1 MHSPHRN
8 CDWLLETV
16 NTDIAALLSAWISA
30 VARRPWITVVL
41 VLLAALLAGV
51 YAAGSLRLQGDVTEL
66 VDSEASFLRNYD
78 AYKANFPQHRRL
90 NVVVIN
96 GETALKARAAME
108 ALIAGMA
115 ARGELFDDAYAPGKD
130 PFLRRHALIYLEPAA
145 LEQLVDQLAQAQPA
159 LAILARDPSLRGLA
173 QLFARVQEEGSDPK
187 ALAPLAE
194 IIAQSARDV
203 SRGVG
208 EPVSWAEILLGD
220 TAPTRQLIVFQG
232 PLEGDD
238 GQVARAQAA
247 AVQEIVADQG
257 LVAENGIS
265 VRMTGRGPLSSAEL
279 ESAVSSIQ
287 TVGLVSLGFVA
298 VLLWLGLGSLRA
310 ILAAIAT
317 LLVGLVLTAAFAA
330 LAVGSLNVLSLTFAV
345 LFIGLGIDFAVHM
358 ILRRVREG
366 TEDDADA
373 WSRVGRG
380 LGPTI
385 LLCGLT
391 TAIAFMAFWPTGF
404 RGLAELGLI
413 SAMGMMIAV
422 AMSFTFL
429 PAMLELLRVRARFD
443 GPGRISGLMNSAALA
458 DRIVRRSR
466 PISLAAIVVLFG
478 ATILGAQVKFD
489 FNSLNLQ
496 DRDSEAVATLVAL
509 HEDGTITPYTLTIAA
524 DDMAAADRIAE
535 QLREIPEVGRVKT
548 LRDLVPEDQP
558 ARLALLDE
566 AMILLGP
573 AVMSG
578 RVIPAPDE
586 SERQAAVVGL
596 IASGKVLA
604 GRDPQDAF
612 AQMSDA
618 LAALEG
624 SNAGREAAS
633 RAAELEALIAED
645 FVVSL
650 EMLRDALSAEAVSL
664 ADLPEALVARETG
677 VDGQVRVVALP
688 RDDLRDFAA
697 LGQFVDV
704 VQAAFPAASG
714 RPALEA
720 GVGEIVVD
728 AFRQAFATA
737 AVAIFL
743 VLVVALRSV
752 IDGVLVMLP
761 LLLAAALTAGTMVVL
776 GIPLNVAN
784 VIVLPL
790 LLGMG
795 VDNGLHVVGR
805 FRESRSIAAVYRS
818 STPRAVLVSVLTTLL
833 SFVAL
838 AFADHRGMASM
849 GQLLAIA
856 IGFILFATLIVLPAL
871 LAWRAQNT

>member
-1 MHSPHRN
+1 MNTYITS
-8 CDWLLETV
+8 LL
-16 NTDIAALLSAWISA
+16 AAWVAA
-30 VARRPWITVVL
+30 VARRPLTTVLL
-41 VLLAALLAGV
+41 VLLAALFAGV
-51 YAAGSLRLQGDVTEL
+51 YATGSLRLQGDVTEL
-66 VDSEASFLRNYD
+66 VDSDASFLRNYD
-78 AYKANFPQHRRL
+78 AHKASFPQHRRL
-90 NVVVIN
+90 NVVVVD
-96 GETALKARAAME
+96 GQTALQARAALDV
-108 ALIAGMA
+108 LIAGMA
-115 ARGELFDDAYAPGKD
+115 TRGNLFDDAYAPGTD
-130 PFLRRHALIYLEPAA
+130 LFLRRHALLYLEPAA

-173 QLFARVQEEGSDPK
+173 QLFARVQEEGSDPR

-203 SRGVG
+203 SRGAG
-208 EPVSWAEILLGD
+208 APVSWAEILLGD
-220 TAPTRQLIVFQG
+220 TAPTRQLIIFQG
-232 PLEGDD
+232 SLAGDD

-247 AVQEIVADQG
+247 AVREIVTANG
-257 LVAENGIS
+257 LVPENGVT

-310 ILAAIAT
+310 ILAAITT
-317 LLVGLVLTAAFAA
+317 LLVGLVLTAAFATF
-330 LAVGSLNVLSLTFAV
+330 AVGSLNVLSLTFAV

-366 TEDDADA
+366 AADDVEA

-391 TAIAFMAFWPTGF
+391 TAIAFLAFWPTGF

-413 SAMGMMIAV
+413 SAMGMVIAV
-422 AMSFTFL
+422 VMSFTFL
-429 PAMLELLRVRARFD
+429 PAMLELLRVRARA
-443 GPGRISGLMNSAALA
+443 GHPEWKSAWAGRAALA
-458 DRIVRRSR
+458 DRIVRLSK
-466 PISLAAIVVLFG
+466 PISVAAIVVLLG
-478 ATILGAQVKFD
+478 ATILGVQVKFD

-496 DRDSEAVATLVAL
+496 DHDSEAVATLVAL
-509 HEDGTITPYTLTIAA
+509 HEDGTITPYTLTVAA

-535 QLREIPEVGRVKT
+535 RLREIPEVGRVKT
-548 LRDLVPEDQP
+548 LRDLVPEDQS

-578 RVIPAPDE
+578 RVIPMPDMR
-586 SERQAAVVGL
+586 ERQAAVVDL
-596 IASGKVLA
+596 IARGKALA
-604 GRDPQDAF
+604 GTFPQSTF

-618 LAALEG
+618 LAALDGMSTDGEP
-624 SNAGREAAS
+624 AAK
-633 RAAELEALIAED
+633 LEALIAED
-645 FVVSL
+645 FVASL
-650 EMLRDALSAEAVSL
+650 EMLRDALSAEPVSL
-664 ADLPEALVARETG
+664 ESLPEALIARETG
-677 VDGQVRVVALP
+677 VQGQVRVVALP

-697 LGQFVDV
+697 LGQFVRA
-704 VQAAFPAASG
+704 VQADFPTASG

-720 GVGEIVVD
+720 GVGAIVVD
-728 AFRQAFATA
+728 AFRQAFMTA

-743 VLVVALRSV
+743 VLVIALRSF
-752 IDGVLVMLP
+752 IDGALVMLP

-805 FRESRSIAAVYRS
+805 FRESGSIAAVYRS

-871 LAWRAQNT
+871 LAWRVQRT

>member
-1 MHSPHRN
+1 
-8 CDWLLETV
+8 V
-16 NTDIAALLSAWISA
+16 NTYIAALLAAWVAA
-30 VARRPWITVVL
+30 VARRPRTTVLL
-41 VLLAALLAGV
+41 VLLAALFAGV

-78 AYKANFPQHRRL
+78 AHKASFPQHRRL
-90 NVVVIN
+90 NVVVVD
-96 GETALKARAAME
+96 GQTALQARAALDV
-108 ALIAGMA
+108 LIASMA
-115 ARGELFDDAYAPGKD
+115 TRGNLFDDAYAPGKD
-130 PFLRRHALIYLEPAA
+130 PFLRRHALIFLEPAV
-145 LEQLVDQLAQAQPA
+145 LEQLVDRLAQAQPA

-173 QLFARVQEEGSDPK
+173 QLFARVQEEGSDPR

-194 IIAQSARDV
+194 IIARSARDV
-203 SRGVG
+203 SRGAG

-220 TAPTRQLIVFQG
+220 TAPTRQLIIFQG
-232 PLEGDD
+232 SLAGDD

-247 AVQEIVADQG
+247 AVREIVTING
-257 LVAENGIS
+257 LVPENGVT

-310 ILAAIAT
+310 ILAAITT
-317 LLVGLVLTAAFAA
+317 LLVGLVLTAAFAT

-366 TEDDADA
+366 AADDAEA

-391 TAIAFMAFWPTGF
+391 TAIAFLAFWPTGF

-413 SAMGMMIAV
+413 SAMGMVIAV
-422 AMSFTFL
+422 VMSFTFL
-429 PAMLELLRVRARFD
+429 PAMLELLRVRARD
-443 GPGRISGLMNSAALA
+443 DRSGRMSGWAGGAALA
-458 DRIVRRSR
+458 DRIVRLSK
-466 PISLAAIVVLFG
+466 PISVAAIVVLLG

-496 DRDSEAVATLVAL
+496 DHDSEAVATLVAL
-509 HEDGTITPYTLTIAA
+509 HEDGTITPYTLTVAA

-535 QLREIPEVGRVKT
+535 RLREIPEVGRVKT
-548 LRDLVPEDQP
+548 LRDLVPEDQL

-578 RVIPAPDE
+578 RVIPMPDE
-586 SERQAAVVGL
+586 SERQAAVIDL
-596 IASGKVLA
+596 IARGKALA
-604 GRDPQDAF
+604 GSDPQSAF

-618 LAALEG
+618 LAALDG
-624 SNAGREAAS
+624 MNTGGAPATK
-633 RAAELEALIAED
+633 LEALIAED
-645 FVVSL
+645 FVASL

-664 ADLPEALVARETG
+664 EDLPEALIARETG
-677 VDGQVRVVALP
+677 VQGQVRVVALP

-697 LGQFVDV
+697 LGQFVRA
-704 VQAAFPAASG
+704 VQAEFPTASG

-728 AFRQAFATA
+728 AFRQAFMTA

-743 VLVVALRSV
+743 VLVIALRSF
-752 IDGVLVMLP
+752 IDGALVMLP

-805 FRESRSIAAVYRS
+805 FRESGSIAAVYRS

-871 LAWRAQNT
+871 LAWRVQRT

>member
-1 MHSPHRN
+1 
-8 CDWLLETV
+8 V
-16 NTDIAALLSAWISA
+16 NTYIASLLAAWVAA
-30 VARRPWITVVL
+30 VARRPRTTVLL
-41 VLLAALLAGV
+41 VLLAALFAGV

-66 VDSEASFLRNYD
+66 VDSDASFLRNYD
-78 AYKANFPQHRRL
+78 AHKASFPQHRRL
-90 NVVVIN
+90 NVVVID
-96 GETALKARAAME
+96 GQTALQARTAMD
-108 ALIAGMA
+108 ALIAGMGT
-115 ARGELFDDAYAPGKD
+115 RGDLFDDAYAPGKD
-130 PFLRRHALIYLEPAA
+130 PFLRRHALIFLEPAA
-145 LEQLVDQLAQAQPA
+145 LEQLVDRLAQAQPA

-173 QLFARVQEEGSDPK
+173 LLFARVQEEGSDPQ

-194 IIAQSARDV
+194 IIARSARDV
-203 SRGVG
+203 SRGAG

-220 TAPTRQLIVFQG
+220 TAPTRQLIIFQG
-232 PLEGDD
+232 SLEGDD

-247 AVQEIVADQG
+247 AVREIVTANG
-257 LVAENGIS
+257 LLPENGVT

-310 ILAAIAT
+310 ILAAITT
-317 LLVGLVLTAAFAA
+317 LLVGLVLTAAFAT

-366 TEDDADA
+366 AADDAEA

-391 TAIAFMAFWPTGF
+391 TAIAFLAFWPTGF

-413 SAMGMMIAV
+413 SAMGMVIAV
-422 AMSFTFL
+422 VMSFTFL
-429 PAMLELLRVRARFD
+429 PAMLELLRVRARAD
-443 GPGRISGLMNSAALA
+443 RPGRMSGWASGAALA
-458 DRIVRRSR
+458 DRIVRLSK
-466 PISLAAIVVLFG
+466 PISVAAIVVLLG

-496 DRDSEAVATLVAL
+496 DHDSEAVATLVAL
-509 HEDGTITPYTLTIAA
+509 HEDGTITPYTLTVAA

-535 QLREIPEVGRVKT
+535 RLREIPEVGRVKT
-548 LRDLVPEDQP
+548 LRDLVPKDQS

-578 RVIPAPDE
+578 RVIPMPDE
-586 SERQAAVVGL
+586 SERQAAVIDL
-596 IASGKVLA
+596 IARGKALA
-604 GRDPQDAF
+604 GSDPQSAF

-618 LAALEG
+618 LATLDGMNTGGAP
-624 SNAGREAAS
+624 ATK
-633 RAAELEALIAED
+633 LEALIAED
-645 FVVSL
+645 FVASL
-650 EMLRDALSAEAVSL
+650 EMLRDTLSAEPVSL
-664 ADLPEALVARETG
+664 ESLPGALIARETG
-677 VDGQVRVVALP
+677 VQGQVRVVALP
-688 RDDLRDFAA
+688 RDDLRDFTA
-697 LGQFVDV
+697 LGQFVRA
-704 VQAAFPAASG
+704 VQAEFPTASG

-743 VLVVALRSV
+743 VLVIALRSF
-752 IDGVLVMLP
+752 IDGALVMLP
-761 LLLAAALTAGTMVVL
+761 LLLAAALTTGTMVVL

-805 FRESRSIAAVYRS
+805 FRETGSIAAVYRS

-871 LAWRAQNT
+871 LAWRVQRT

>member
-1 MHSPHRN
+1 MNTYITS
-8 CDWLLETV
+8 LL
-16 NTDIAALLSAWISA
+16 AAWVAA
-30 VARRPWITVVL
+30 VARRPLTTVLL
-41 VLLAALLAGV
+41 VLLAALFAGV
-51 YAAGSLRLQGDVTEL
+51 YATGSLRLQGDVTEL
-66 VDSEASFLRNYD
+66 VDSDASFLRNYD
-78 AYKANFPQHRRL
+78 AHKASFPQHRRL
-90 NVVVIN
+90 NVVVVD
-96 GETALKARAAME
+96 GQTALQARAALDV
-108 ALIAGMA
+108 LIAGMA
-115 ARGELFDDAYAPGKD
+115 TRGNLFDDAYAPGTD
-130 PFLRRHALIYLEPAA
+130 LFLRRHALLYLEPAA

-173 QLFARVQEEGSDPK
+173 QLFARVQEEGSDPR

-203 SRGVG
+203 SRGAG
-208 EPVSWAEILLGD
+208 APVSWAEILLGD
-220 TAPTRQLIVFQG
+220 TAPTRQLIIFQG
-232 PLEGDD
+232 SLAGDD

-247 AVQEIVADQG
+247 AVREIVTANG
-257 LVAENGIS
+257 LVPENGVT

-310 ILAAIAT
+310 ILAAITT
-317 LLVGLVLTAAFAA
+317 LLVGLVLTAAFATF
-330 LAVGSLNVLSLTFAV
+330 AVGSLNVLSLTFAV

-366 TEDDADA
+366 AADDVEA

-391 TAIAFMAFWPTGF
+391 TAIAFLAFWPTGF

-413 SAMGMMIAV
+413 SAMGMVIAV
-422 AMSFTFL
+422 VMSFTFL
-429 PAMLELLRVRARFD
+429 PAMLELLRVRARA
-443 GPGRISGLMNSAALA
+443 GHPEWKSAWAGRAALA
-458 DRIVRRSR
+458 DRIVRLSK
-466 PISLAAIVVLFG
+466 PISVAAIVVLLG
-478 ATILGAQVKFD
+478 ATILGVQVKFD

-496 DRDSEAVATLVAL
+496 DHDSEAVATLVAL
-509 HEDGTITPYTLTIAA
+509 HEDGTITPYTLTVAA

-535 QLREIPEVGRVKT
+535 RLREIPEVGRVKT
-548 LRDLVPEDQP
+548 LRDLVPEDQS

-578 RVIPAPDE
+578 RVIPMPDMR
-586 SERQAAVVGL
+586 ERQAAVVDL
-596 IASGKVLA
+596 IARGKALA
-604 GRDPQDAF
+604 GTFPQSTF

-618 LAALEG
+618 LAALDGMSTDGEP
-624 SNAGREAAS
+624 AAK
-633 RAAELEALIAED
+633 LEALIAED
-645 FVVSL
+645 FVASL
-650 EMLRDALSAEAVSL
+650 EMLRDALSAEPVSL
-664 ADLPEALVARETG
+664 ESLPEALIARETG
-677 VDGQVRVVALP
+677 VQGQVRVVALP

-697 LGQFVDV
+697 LGQFVRA
-704 VQAAFPAASG
+704 VQADFPTASG

-728 AFRQAFATA
+728 AFRQAFMTA

-743 VLVVALRSV
+743 VLVIALRSF
-752 IDGVLVMLP
+752 IDGALVMLP

-805 FRESRSIAAVYRS
+805 FRESGSIAAVYRS

-871 LAWRAQNT
+871 LAWRVQRT

>member
-1 MHSPHRN
+1 MNTYITS
-8 CDWLLETV
+8 LL
-16 NTDIAALLSAWISA
+16 AAWVAA
-30 VARRPWITVVL
+30 VARRPLTTVLL
-41 VLLAALLAGV
+41 VLLAALFAGV
-51 YAAGSLRLQGDVTEL
+51 YATGSLRLQGDVTEL
-66 VDSEASFLRNYD
+66 VDSDASFLRNYD
-78 AYKANFPQHRRL
+78 AHKASFPQHRRL
-90 NVVVIN
+90 NVVVVD
-96 GETALKARAAME
+96 GQTALQARAALDV
-108 ALIAGMA
+108 LIAGMA
-115 ARGELFDDAYAPGKD
+115 TRGNLFDDAYAPGTD
-130 PFLRRHALIYLEPAA
+130 LFLRRHALLYLEPAA

-173 QLFARVQEEGSDPK
+173 QLFARVQEEGSDPR

-203 SRGVG
+203 SRGAG
-208 EPVSWAEILLGD
+208 APVSWAEILLGD
-220 TAPTRQLIVFQG
+220 TAPTRQLIIFQG
-232 PLEGDD
+232 SLAGDD

-247 AVQEIVADQG
+247 AVREIVTANG
-257 LVAENGIS
+257 LVPENGVT

-310 ILAAIAT
+310 ILAAITT
-317 LLVGLVLTAAFAA
+317 LLVGLVLTAAFATF
-330 LAVGSLNVLSLTFAV
+330 AVGSLNVLSLTFAV

-366 TEDDADA
+366 AADDVEA

-391 TAIAFMAFWPTGF
+391 TAIAFLAFWPTGF

-413 SAMGMMIAV
+413 SAMGMVIAV
-422 AMSFTFL
+422 VMSFTFL
-429 PAMLELLRVRARFD
+429 PAMLELLRVRARA
-443 GPGRISGLMNSAALA
+443 GHPEWKSAWAGRAALA
-458 DRIVRRSR
+458 DRIVRLSK
-466 PISLAAIVVLFG
+466 PISVAAIVVLLG
-478 ATILGAQVKFD
+478 ATILGVQVKFD

-496 DRDSEAVATLVAL
+496 DHDSEAVATLVAL
-509 HEDGTITPYTLTIAA
+509 HEDGTITPYTLTVAA

-535 QLREIPEVGRVKT
+535 RLREIPEVGRVKT
-548 LRDLVPEDQP
+548 LRDLVPEDQS

-578 RVIPAPDE
+578 RVIPMPDMR
-586 SERQAAVVGL
+586 ERQAAVVDL
-596 IASGKVLA
+596 IARGKALA
-604 GRDPQDAF
+604 GTFPQSTF

-618 LAALEG
+618 LAALDGMSTDGEP
-624 SNAGREAAS
+624 AAK
-633 RAAELEALIAED
+633 LEALIAED
-645 FVVSL
+645 FVASL
-650 EMLRDALSAEAVSL
+650 EMLRDALSAEPVSL
-664 ADLPEALVARETG
+664 ESLPEALIARETG
-677 VDGQVRVVALP
+677 VQGQVRVVALP

-697 LGQFVDV
+697 LGQFVRA
-704 VQAAFPAASG
+704 VQADFPTASG

-743 VLVVALRSV
+743 VLVIALRSF
-752 IDGVLVMLP
+752 IDGALVMLP

-805 FRESRSIAAVYRS
+805 FRESGSIAAVYRS

-871 LAWRAQNT
+871 LAWRVQRT

>member
-1 MHSPHRN
+1 MNTYITS
-8 CDWLLETV
+8 LL
-16 NTDIAALLSAWISA
+16 AAWVAA
-30 VARRPWITVVL
+30 VARRPLTTVLL
-41 VLLAALLAGV
+41 VLLAALFAGV
-51 YAAGSLRLQGDVTEL
+51 YATGSLRLQGDVTEL
-66 VDSEASFLRNYD
+66 VDSDASFLRNYD
-78 AYKANFPQHRRL
+78 AHKASFPQHRRL
-90 NVVVIN
+90 NVVVVD
-96 GETALKARAAME
+96 GQTALQARAALDV
-108 ALIAGMA
+108 LIAGMA
-115 ARGELFDDAYAPGKD
+115 TRGNLFDDAYAPGTD
-130 PFLRRHALIYLEPAA
+130 LFLRRHALLYLEPAA

-173 QLFARVQEEGSDPK
+173 QLFARVQEEGSDPR

-203 SRGVG
+203 SRGAG
-208 EPVSWAEILLGD
+208 APVSWAEILLGD
-220 TAPTRQLIVFQG
+220 TAPTRQLIIFQG
-232 PLEGDD
+232 SLAGDD

-247 AVQEIVADQG
+247 AVREIVTANG
-257 LVAENGIS
+257 LVPENGVT

-310 ILAAIAT
+310 ILAAITT
-317 LLVGLVLTAAFAA
+317 LLVGLVLTAAFATF
-330 LAVGSLNVLSLTFAV
+330 AVGSLNVLSLTFAV

-366 TEDDADA
+366 AADDVEA

-391 TAIAFMAFWPTGF
+391 TAIAFLAFWPTGF

-413 SAMGMMIAV
+413 SAMGMVIAV
-422 AMSFTFL
+422 VMSFTFL
-429 PAMLELLRVRARFD
+429 PAMLELLRVRARA
-443 GPGRISGLMNSAALA
+443 GHPEWKSAWAGRAALA
-458 DRIVRRSR
+458 DRIVRLSK
-466 PISLAAIVVLFG
+466 PISVAAIVVLLG
-478 ATILGAQVKFD
+478 ATILGVQVKFD

-496 DRDSEAVATLVAL
+496 DHDSEAVATLVAL
-509 HEDGTITPYTLTIAA
+509 HEDGTITPYTLTVAA

-535 QLREIPEVGRVKT
+535 RLREIPEVGRVKT
-548 LRDLVPEDQP
+548 LRDLVPEDQS
-558 ARLALLDE
+558 ARFALLDE

-578 RVIPAPDE
+578 RVIPMPDMR
-586 SERQAAVVGL
+586 ERQAAVVDL
-596 IASGKVLA
+596 IARGKALA
-604 GRDPQDAF
+604 GTFPQSTF

-618 LAALEG
+618 LAALDGMSTDGEP
-624 SNAGREAAS
+624 AAK
-633 RAAELEALIAED
+633 LEALIAED
-645 FVVSL
+645 FVASL
-650 EMLRDALSAEAVSL
+650 EMLRDALSAEPVSL
-664 ADLPEALVARETG
+664 ESLPEALIARETG
-677 VDGQVRVVALP
+677 VQGQVRVVALP

-697 LGQFVDV
+697 LGQFVRA
-704 VQAAFPAASG
+704 VQADFPTASG

-720 GVGEIVVD
+720 GVGAIVVD
-728 AFRQAFATA
+728 AFRQAFMTA

-743 VLVVALRSV
+743 VLVIALRSF
-752 IDGVLVMLP
+752 IDGALVMLP

-805 FRESRSIAAVYRS
+805 FRESGSIAAVYRS

-871 LAWRAQNT
+871 LAWRVQRT

>member
-1 MHSPHRN
+1 MNTYITS
-8 CDWLLETV
+8 LL
-16 NTDIAALLSAWISA
+16 AAWVAA
-30 VARRPWITVVL
+30 VARRPLTTVLL
-41 VLLAALLAGV
+41 VLLAALFAGV
-51 YAAGSLRLQGDVTEL
+51 YATGSLRLQGDVTEL
-66 VDSEASFLRNYD
+66 VDSDASFLRNYD
-78 AYKANFPQHRRL
+78 AHKASFPQHRRL
-90 NVVVIN
+90 NVVVVD
-96 GETALKARAAME
+96 GQTALQARAALDV
-108 ALIAGMA
+108 LIAGMA
-115 ARGELFDDAYAPGKD
+115 TRGNLFDDAYAPGTD
-130 PFLRRHALIYLEPAA
+130 LFLRRHALLYLEPAA

-173 QLFARVQEEGSDPK
+173 QLFARVQEEGSDPR

-203 SRGVG
+203 SRGAG
-208 EPVSWAEILLGD
+208 APVSWAEILLGD
-220 TAPTRQLIVFQG
+220 TAPTRQLIIFQG
-232 PLEGDD
+232 SLAGDD

-247 AVQEIVADQG
+247 AVREIVTANG
-257 LVAENGIS
+257 LVPENGVT

-310 ILAAIAT
+310 ILAAITT
-317 LLVGLVLTAAFAA
+317 LLVGLVLTAAFATF
-330 LAVGSLNVLSLTFAV
+330 AVGSLNVLSLTFAV
-345 LFIGLGIDFAVHM
+345 LFIGLGLDFAVHM

-366 TEDDADA
+366 AADDVEA

-391 TAIAFMAFWPTGF
+391 TAIAFLAFWPTGF

-413 SAMGMMIAV
+413 SAMGMVIAV
-422 AMSFTFL
+422 VMSFTFL
-429 PAMLELLRVRARFD
+429 PAMLELLRVRARA
-443 GPGRISGLMNSAALA
+443 GHPEWKSAWAGRAALA
-458 DRIVRRSR
+458 DRIVRLSK
-466 PISLAAIVVLFG
+466 PISVAAIVVLLG
-478 ATILGAQVKFD
+478 ATILGVQVKFD

-496 DRDSEAVATLVAL
+496 DHDSEAVATLVAL
-509 HEDGTITPYTLTIAA
+509 HEDGTITPYTLTVAA

-535 QLREIPEVGRVKT
+535 RLREIPEVGRVKT
-548 LRDLVPEDQP
+548 LRDLVPEDQS

-578 RVIPAPDE
+578 RVIPMPDMR
-586 SERQAAVVGL
+586 ERQAAVVDL
-596 IASGKVLA
+596 IARGKALA
-604 GRDPQDAF
+604 GTFPQSTF

-618 LAALEG
+618 LAALDGMSTDGEP
-624 SNAGREAAS
+624 AAK
-633 RAAELEALIAED
+633 LEALIAED
-645 FVVSL
+645 FVASL
-650 EMLRDALSAEAVSL
+650 EMLRDALSAEPVSL
-664 ADLPEALVARETG
+664 ESLPEALIARETG
-677 VDGQVRVVALP
+677 VQGQVRVVALP

-697 LGQFVDV
+697 LGQFVRA
-704 VQAAFPAASG
+704 VQADFPTASG

-728 AFRQAFATA
+728 AFRQAFMTA

-743 VLVVALRSV
+743 VLVIALRSF
-752 IDGVLVMLP
+752 IDGALVMLP

-805 FRESRSIAAVYRS
+805 FRESGSIAAVYRS

-871 LAWRAQNT
+871 LAWRVQRT

>member
-1 MHSPHRN
+1 MNTYITS
-8 CDWLLETV
+8 LL
-16 NTDIAALLSAWISA
+16 AAWVAA
-30 VARRPWITVVL
+30 VARRPLTTVLL
-41 VLLAALLAGV
+41 VLLAALFAGV
-51 YAAGSLRLQGDVTEL
+51 YATGSLRLQGDVTEL
-66 VDSEASFLRNYD
+66 VDSDASFLRNYD
-78 AYKANFPQHRRL
+78 AHKASFPQHRRL
-90 NVVVIN
+90 NVVVVD
-96 GETALKARAAME
+96 GQTALQARAALDV
-108 ALIAGMA
+108 LIAGMA
-115 ARGELFDDAYAPGKD
+115 TRGNLFDDAYAPGTD
-130 PFLRRHALIYLEPAA
+130 LFLRRHALLYLEPAA

-173 QLFARVQEEGSDPK
+173 QLFARVQEEGSDPR

-203 SRGVG
+203 SRGAG
-208 EPVSWAEILLGD
+208 APVSWAEILLGD
-220 TAPTRQLIVFQG
+220 TAPTRQLIIFQG
-232 PLEGDD
+232 SLAGDD

-247 AVQEIVADQG
+247 AVREIVTANG
-257 LVAENGIS
+257 LVPENGVT

-310 ILAAIAT
+310 ILAAITT
-317 LLVGLVLTAAFAA
+317 LLVGLVLTAAFATF
-330 LAVGSLNVLSLTFAV
+330 AVGSLNVLSLTFAV
-345 LFIGLGIDFAVHM
+345 LFIGLGLDFAVHM

-366 TEDDADA
+366 AADDVEA

-391 TAIAFMAFWPTGF
+391 TAIAFLAFWPTGF

-413 SAMGMMIAV
+413 SAMGMVIAV
-422 AMSFTFL
+422 VMSFTFL
-429 PAMLELLRVRARFD
+429 PAMLELLRVRARA
-443 GPGRISGLMNSAALA
+443 GHPEWKSAWAGRAALA
-458 DRIVRRSR
+458 DRIVRLSK
-466 PISLAAIVVLFG
+466 PISVAAIVVLLG
-478 ATILGAQVKFD
+478 ATILGVQVKFD

-496 DRDSEAVATLVAL
+496 DHDSEAVATLVAL
-509 HEDGTITPYTLTIAA
+509 HEDGTITPYTLTVAA

-535 QLREIPEVGRVKT
+535 RLREIPEVGRVKT
-548 LRDLVPEDQP
+548 LRDLVPEDQS
-558 ARLALLDE
+558 ARFALLDE

-578 RVIPAPDE
+578 RVIPMPDMR
-586 SERQAAVVGL
+586 ERQAAVVDL
-596 IASGKVLA
+596 IARGKALA
-604 GRDPQDAF
+604 GTFPQSTF

-618 LAALEG
+618 LAALDGMSTDGEP
-624 SNAGREAAS
+624 AAK
-633 RAAELEALIAED
+633 LEALIAED
-645 FVVSL
+645 FVASL
-650 EMLRDALSAEAVSL
+650 EMLRDALSAEPVSL
-664 ADLPEALVARETG
+664 ESLPEALIARETG
-677 VDGQVRVVALP
+677 VQGQVRVVALP

-697 LGQFVDV
+697 LGQFVRA
-704 VQAAFPAASG
+704 VQADFPTASG

-720 GVGEIVVD
+720 GVGAIVVD
-728 AFRQAFATA
+728 AFRQAFMTA

-743 VLVVALRSV
+743 VLVIALRSF
-752 IDGVLVMLP
+752 IDGALVMLP

-805 FRESRSIAAVYRS
+805 FRESGSIAAVYRS

-871 LAWRAQNT
+871 LAWRVQRT

>member
-1 MHSPHRN
+1 MNTYITS
-8 CDWLLETV
+8 LL
-16 NTDIAALLSAWISA
+16 AAWVAA
-30 VARRPWITVVL
+30 VARRPLTTVLL
-41 VLLAALLAGV
+41 VLLAALFAGV
-51 YAAGSLRLQGDVTEL
+51 YATGSLRLQGDVTEL
-66 VDSEASFLRNYD
+66 VDSDASFLRNYD
-78 AYKANFPQHRRL
+78 AHKASFPQHRRL
-90 NVVVIN
+90 NVVVVD
-96 GETALKARAAME
+96 GQTALQARAALDV
-108 ALIAGMA
+108 LIAGMA
-115 ARGELFDDAYAPGKD
+115 TRGNLFDDAYAPGTD
-130 PFLRRHALIYLEPAA
+130 LFLRRHALLYLEPAA

-173 QLFARVQEEGSDPK
+173 QLFARVQEEGSDPR

-203 SRGVG
+203 SRGAG
-208 EPVSWAEILLGD
+208 APVSWAEILLGD
-220 TAPTRQLIVFQG
+220 TAPTRQLIIFQG
-232 PLEGDD
+232 SLAGDD

-247 AVQEIVADQG
+247 AVREIVTANG
-257 LVAENGIS
+257 LVPENGVT

-310 ILAAIAT
+310 ILAAITT
-317 LLVGLVLTAAFAA
+317 LLVGLVLTAAFATF
-330 LAVGSLNVLSLTFAV
+330 AVGSLNVLSLTFAV

-366 TEDDADA
+366 AADDVEA

-391 TAIAFMAFWPTGF
+391 TAIAFLAFWPTGF

-413 SAMGMMIAV
+413 SARGMVIAV
-422 AMSFTFL
+422 VMSFTFL
-429 PAMLELLRVRARFD
+429 PAMLELLRVRARA
-443 GPGRISGLMNSAALA
+443 GHPEWKSAWAGRAALA
-458 DRIVRRSR
+458 DRIVRLSK
-466 PISLAAIVVLFG
+466 PISVAAIVVLLG
-478 ATILGAQVKFD
+478 ATILGVQVKFD

-496 DRDSEAVATLVAL
+496 DHDSEAVATLVAL
-509 HEDGTITPYTLTIAA
+509 HEDGTITPYTLTVAA

-535 QLREIPEVGRVKT
+535 RLREIPEVGRVKT
-548 LRDLVPEDQP
+548 LRDLVPEDQS

-578 RVIPAPDE
+578 RVIPMPDMR
-586 SERQAAVVGL
+586 ERQAAVVDL
-596 IASGKVLA
+596 IARGKALA
-604 GRDPQDAF
+604 GTFPQSTF

-618 LAALEG
+618 LAALDGMSTDGEP
-624 SNAGREAAS
+624 AAK
-633 RAAELEALIAED
+633 LEALIAED
-645 FVVSL
+645 FVASL
-650 EMLRDALSAEAVSL
+650 EMLRDALSAEPVSL
-664 ADLPEALVARETG
+664 ESLPEALIARETG
-677 VDGQVRVVALP
+677 VQGQVRVVALP

-697 LGQFVDV
+697 LGQFVRA
-704 VQAAFPAASG
+704 VQADFPTASG

-720 GVGEIVVD
+720 GVGAIVVD
-728 AFRQAFATA
+728 AFRQAFMTA

-743 VLVVALRSV
+743 VLVIALRSF
-752 IDGVLVMLP
+752 IDGALVMLP

-805 FRESRSIAAVYRS
+805 FRESGSIAAVYRS

-871 LAWRAQNT
+871 LAWRVQRT

>member
-1 MHSPHRN
+1 MNTYITS
-8 CDWLLETV
+8 LL
-16 NTDIAALLSAWISA
+16 AAWVAA
-30 VARRPWITVVL
+30 VARRPLTTVLL
-41 VLLAALLAGV
+41 VLLAALFAGV

-66 VDSEASFLRNYD
+66 VDSDASFLRNYD
-78 AYKANFPQHRRL
+78 AHKASFPQHRRL
-90 NVVVIN
+90 NVVVVD
-96 GETALKARAAME
+96 GQTALQARAALDV
-108 ALIAGMA
+108 LIAGMA
-115 ARGELFDDAYAPGKD
+115 TRGNLFDDAYAPGTD
-130 PFLRRHALIYLEPAA
+130 LFLRRHALLYLEPAA

-173 QLFARVQEEGSDPK
+173 QLFARVQEEGSDPR

-203 SRGVG
+203 SRGAG
-208 EPVSWAEILLGD
+208 APVSWAEILLGD
-220 TAPTRQLIVFQG
+220 TAPTRQLIIFQG
-232 PLEGDD
+232 SLAGDD

-247 AVQEIVADQG
+247 AVREIVTANG
-257 LVAENGIS
+257 LVPENGVT

-310 ILAAIAT
+310 ILAAITT
-317 LLVGLVLTAAFAA
+317 LLVGLVLTAAFATF
-330 LAVGSLNVLSLTFAV
+330 AVGSLNVLSLTFAV

-366 TEDDADA
+366 AADDVEA

-391 TAIAFMAFWPTGF
+391 TAIAFLAFWPTGF

-413 SAMGMMIAV
+413 SAMGMVIAV
-422 AMSFTFL
+422 VMSFTFL
-429 PAMLELLRVRARFD
+429 PAMLELLRVRARA
-443 GPGRISGLMNSAALA
+443 GHPEWKSAWAGRAALA
-458 DRIVRRSR
+458 DRIVRLSK
-466 PISLAAIVVLFG
+466 PISVAAIVVLLG
-478 ATILGAQVKFD
+478 ATILGVQVKFD

-496 DRDSEAVATLVAL
+496 DHDSEAVATLVAL
-509 HEDGTITPYTLTIAA
+509 HEDGTITPYTLTVAA

-535 QLREIPEVGRVKT
+535 RLREIPEVGRVKT
-548 LRDLVPEDQP
+548 LRDLVPEDQS

-578 RVIPAPDE
+578 RVIPMPDMR
-586 SERQAAVVGL
+586 ERQAAVVDL
-596 IASGKVLA
+596 IARGKALA
-604 GRDPQDAF
+604 GTFPQSTF
-612 AQMSDA
+612 AKMSDA
-618 LAALEG
+618 LAALDGMSTDGEP
-624 SNAGREAAS
+624 AAK
-633 RAAELEALIAED
+633 LEALIAED
-645 FVVSL
+645 FVASL
-650 EMLRDALSAEAVSL
+650 EMLRDALSAEPVSL
-664 ADLPEALVARETG
+664 ESLPEALIARETG
-677 VDGQVRVVALP
+677 VQGQVRVVALP

-697 LGQFVDV
+697 LGQFVRA
-704 VQAAFPAASG
+704 VQADFPTASG

-728 AFRQAFATA
+728 AFRQAFMTA

-743 VLVVALRSV
+743 VLVIALRSF
-752 IDGVLVMLP
+752 IDGALVMLP

-805 FRESRSIAAVYRS
+805 FRETGSIAAVYRS

-871 LAWRAQNT
+871 LAWRVQRT